1 MVMNIIWKKIK
12 NSRLNYIISEILP
25 EPESEILEQFLN
37 NNTNLYSSQFPYE
50 PIYGY
55 ALETFKPKE
64 AGSVYKVSNNYY
76 NFTNPNSLLFF
87 NNNYQQ
93 FTGFSIEQ
101 KDDLDNFLSFKK
113 VNWKLPKIFYIANY
127 ISLYLYIVVIFL
139 ILIICLFNI
148 FLKK

>member
-1 MVMNIIWKKIK
+1 M
-12 NSRLNYIISEILP
+12 P

-76 NFTNPNSLLFF
+76 NFTIPNSLLFF

-127 ISLYLYIVVIFL
+127 ISLYLYIVVIF
-139 ILIICLFNI
+139 
-148 FLKK
+148 